1 MFVVSECPAGMFR
14 CNDGLCLDNKRRCDG
29 RPQCSDG
36 SDEIN
41 CRTIAT
47 FLNLSACLF
56 FIYRSKLIRIA
67 GYAISIDSNEI
78 GPLVING
85 RYRNTI
91 WESSRGKLIYQ
102 WFSFLMSQIFNQI
115 SEKFFLIVLFLY
127 DFG

>member
-1 MFVVSECPAGMFR
+1 MKNHLAIFLGIVFVVSECPAGMFR

-47 FLNLSACLF
+47 FLNLSACFF

-67 GYAISIDSNEI
+67 GYAISIVSNEI
-78 GPLVING
+78 DPLVIDG
-85 RYRNTI
+85 RYRKTI
-91 WESSRGKLIYQ
+91 WESPGQFDVSVVLILDVANY
-102 WFSFLMSQIFNQI
+102 
-115 SEKFFLIVLFLY
+115 
-127 DFG
+127 

>member
-1 MFVVSECPAGMFR
+1 MFVVNECPAGMFR

-41 CRTIAT
+41 CRTIVT

-67 GYAISIDSNEI
+67 GYAISIDSNGI
-78 GPLVING
+78 GPLMIDG
-85 RYRNTI
+85 RYKKIYGNPL
-91 WESSRGKLIYQ
+91 GKLMYQ
-102 WFSFLMSQIFNQI
+102 RFSSLMLQIFNQI
-115 SEKFFLIVLFLY
+115 TENFSLIVLFLY